1 MCFITKLQTQTRFFF
16 STFAF
21 IVITRSISAAAD
33 PLVFAHRG
41 ASGYRP
47 EHTAAAYELAI
58 QQGANAIEPDL
69 VFSKD
74 GVLVVRHENNMQET
88 TDVSEK
94 FPNRKTT
101 KNIDG
106 RDREGWFAEDFTW
119 EELKTL
125 RAKER
130 LSDRDHSFDGQFPI
144 LRFVD
149 VIGIAKAAGRPLLI
163 LPELKHPT
171 YFHKIGFDPESALVE
186 ALKIATWD
194 APTAPVIVQS
204 FEPTSL
210 ERLRT
215 LSKVPAALLI
225 DESGAPF
232 DYEST
237 GEETPKT
244 YRDLTTPVQ
253 MERIRHFAEW
263 IAPHKSL
270 IQNCWFFGLFVSAP
284 SSLVSNAHKAG
295 LKVATWTLRKE
306 TRFIPTCRFGNFDGE
321 LHDLV
326 VAGVDAVF
334 ADQPDRV
341 FEILRKH
348 RN

>member
-1 MCFITKLQTQTRFFF
+1 MCFIRNRHGKTQFLVF
-16 STFAF
+16 TFA
-21 IVITRSISAAAD
+21 VVAANVSFPLAD
-33 PLVFAHRG
+33 AQPLVFAHRG

-58 QQGANAIEPDL
+58 QQGAEAIEPDL

-74 GVLVVRHENNMQET
+74 GVLIVRHENNMRET

-94 FPNRKTT
+94 FPDRKTI
-101 KNIDG
+101 KSIDG

-149 VIGIAKAAGRPLLI
+149 VIAIAKAAGRPLLV

-171 YFHKIGFDPESALVE
+171 YFHSIGFDPESALVD
-186 ALKIATWD
+186 ALKGAGWD
-194 APTAPVIVQS
+194 SPTAPVIVQS

-225 DESGAPF
+225 EEAGAPF
-232 DYEST
+232 DYESK
-237 GEETPKT
+237 GEKIT
-244 YRDLTTPVQ
+244 YKDLTTPIQ
-253 MERIRHFAEW
+253 MERISHFVEW
-263 IAPHKSL
+263 IAPNKSL
-270 IQNCWFFGLFVSAP
+270 IQDCWFFGLFL
-284 SSLVSNAHKAG
+284 SSPTSLISEAHKVG
-295 LKVATWTLRKE
+295 LKVVTWTLRKE
-306 TRFIPTCRFGNFDGE
+306 VRFVPTCRFGNFE
-321 LHDLV
+321 EEILDLKA
-326 VAGVDAVF
+326 AGVDAIF
-334 ADQPDRV
+334 ADQPDLALA
-341 FEILRKH
+341 ILKAP
-348 RN
+348 